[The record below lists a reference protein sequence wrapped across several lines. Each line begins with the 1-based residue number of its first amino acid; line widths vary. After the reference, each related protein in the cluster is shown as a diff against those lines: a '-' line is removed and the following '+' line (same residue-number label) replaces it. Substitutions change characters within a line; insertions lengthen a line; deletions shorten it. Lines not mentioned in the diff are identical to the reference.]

1 MNGNFSQEAME
12 AFTAMVGEENFSE
25 GLFDFTTCQ
34 RPDGSKYGTSGH
46 CRKGTQ
52 TETVARTPSGRRGT
66 PKQKAMKELATRIKR
81 QETAIAR
88 MSPGKYTK
96 KEIDIEKQ
104 TLQEMKSK
112 LAGMKSTTRTPKPK
126 ATKKAVASVTTPKPL
141 RGQHLANM
149 MKDHLNIENSV
160 RANHGGGLQTKAAK
174 EEFAAALKK
183 AGVPDKATIKAAL
196 VAQRDEERAGKA

>member
-1 MNGNFSQEAME
+1 MNGNFSEEAMK
-12 AFTAMVGEENFSE
+12 AFAAMVGEKNFSE

-66 PKQKAMKELATRIKR
+66 PK
-81 QETAIAR
+81 
-88 MSPGKYTK
+88 
-96 KEIDIEKQ
+96 
-104 TLQEMKSK
+104 
-112 LAGMKSTTRTPKPK
+112 
-126 ATKKAVASVTTPKPL
+126 PL
-141 RGQHLANM
+141 RGQNLANM

-196 VAQRDEERAGKA
+196 VAQQDEERAGKA